1 MNKVEKATS
10 WMESIALDDSH
21 GYDQNYRWG
30 EYGDYD
36 CSALVITAWRKAGVN
51 VTASYTGN
59 MRIGFLNAGFENVTS
74 KVNLATGEGL
84 KRGDILLNEGHH
96 TALYCGNYREVE
108 ASINERGDIVGGVP
122 GDQTG
127 YEILIRSYRNYP
139 WNVVLRYP
147 EQFYAFDAPVLKKH
161 AEGHHVFRVKA
172 ALKARGYYKASLNY
186 VYGNK
191 AKRAMRNFQ
200 KKAGLRQTGNANAPT
215 NRTLFGLEID
225 GNGRYIVYECRNGDT
240 NKSVLLLQEFL
251 KALGYYTDGK
261 LDWTFGDKTEK
272 ALIEFKKAA
281 NKNGARLGESGVW
294 DVQCIK
300 YMIG

>member
-36 CSALVITAWRKAGVN
+36 CSALVITAWRKAGINVN
-51 VTASYTGN
+51 ATYTGN
-59 MRIGFLNAGFENVTS
+59 MRAGFLAEGFKDVTNDI
-74 KVNLATGEGL
+74 NLATGDGL
-84 KRGDILLNEGHH
+84 KRGDILLNTGHH

-108 ASINERGDIVGGVP
+108 ASINERGDVVGGTP

-127 YEILIRSYRNYP
+127 YEILIQPYRNYP

-147 EQFYAFDAPVLKKH
+147 EQYYAFEAPVLKKGMTH
-161 AEGHHVFRVKA
+161 KHVFRVKL
-172 ALKARGYYKASLNY
+172 ALKARGYYKNSMNY
-186 VYGNK
+186 KYGKKTKEAMK
-191 AKRAMRNFQ
+191 AFQ
-200 KKAGLRQTGNANAPT
+200 KKAGLRQTGNANDAS

-225 GNGRYIVYECRNGDT
+225 GNGRYIVYECRKGDT
-240 NKSVLLLQEFL
+240 SKSVLLLQEAL
-251 KALGYYTDGK
+251 KALGYYKGK
-261 LDWTFGDKTEK
+261 LDWTFGSETEK
-272 ALIEFKKAA
+272 ALIAFKKKA
-281 NKNGARLGESGVW
+281 NKSGANLGTSGIW
-294 DVQCIK
+294 DVKTIK